1 MRRHAFHLQQSG
13 STSLSASA
21 VLLPRDSLADPPP
34 LLDRICAA
42 HGHVAGDVAL
52 TAASLVE
59 SFLVAEQRDRPDQEL
74 HPRLVP
80 EARLDVLVEQLE
92 IPQVWS
98 NWTNTMKCSRQFGLW
113 THHHAHSSAAFLRR
127 AKRKK
132 IWSSQSFLMISKKF

>member
-80 EARLDVLVEQLE
+80 EARLDVLVEVVK
-92 IPQVWS
+92 IPS
-98 NWTNTMKCSRQFGLW
+98 
-113 THHHAHSSAAFLRR
+113 THHSHLAGTVEAEADNVDMPVMLQTTAGVHPGASGGALVN
-127 AKRKK
+127 
-132 IWSSQSFLMISKKF
+132 SFG